1 MFSITPSACSSKTKS
16 QLKVFYTVYMIFTIS
31 EFSEFIFRMLYSIM
45 SFSSVINQSVISFP
59 AIRVNYTLV

>member
-16 QLKVFYTVYMIFTIS
+16 QLKVFYTVYMIFTI
-31 EFSEFIFRMLYSIM
+31 SEFIFRMLYSIM

>member
-1 MFSITPSACSSKTKS
+1 
-16 QLKVFYTVYMIFTIS
+16 MIFTI
-31 EFSEFIFRMLYSIM
+31 SEFIFRMLYSIM